1 MAVKSI
7 VEGIT
12 EYFLQCP
19 LLQDGIFRVDA
30 LGQDAVEY
38 VIETGICDPVVQRY
52 VDGSSERQYQFNF
65 GSREYYSMDRIQNIE
80 NSQFYERLADWIEE
94 NSLSGNL
101 PEMPEGMSAEEIEVL
116 SPGYIYDGSMENAR
130 YQIALRLLY
139 YKEATKN
146 E

>member
-38 VIETGICDPVVQRY
+38 VIETGICDPIIQR
-52 VDGSSERQYQFNF
+52 
-65 GSREYYSMDRIQNIE
+65 
-80 NSQFYERLADWIEE
+80 L
-94 NSLSGNL
+94 SL
-101 PEMPEGMSAEEIEVL
+101 IH
-116 SPGYIYDGSMENAR
+116 I
-130 YQIALRLLY
+130 
-139 YKEATKN
+139 
-146 E
+146 

>member
-38 VIETGICDPVVQRY
+38 VIETGICDP
-52 VDGSSERQYQFNF
+52 
-65 GSREYYSMDRIQNIE
+65 I
-80 NSQFYERLADWIEE
+80 
-94 NSLSGNL
+94 
-101 PEMPEGMSAEEIEVL
+101 
-116 SPGYIYDGSMENAR
+116 
-130 YQIALRLLY
+130 IALRLLY